1 MNKESEV
8 AKLFHDMNPEMC
20 EESVWSNGTDYV
32 MAFPIVSPSDS
43 IFKSDLLGVEQLKY
57 VKNAQDNWIE
67 HGTNHELCVKP
78 FLKHNVSNTI
88 TVDDWYAAEEY
99 IYSNRH
105 SLCGVSMLAASGD
118 KAYPQA
124 PFTEVLDLQ
133 DITSKYGE
141 KSLFTSALI
150 EAGLSAFNND
160 LWTAINTA
168 LGFGEVLDNSHDHLL
183 KRDFVRRFNKFSAHF
198 NSTADCGDCLKD
210 VYNLH
215 KWWRIQNNIK
225 TVNWAT
231 DLAAR
236 AFIDVDTLASQGC
249 SGGNCDVNF

>member
-32 MAFPIVSPSDS
+32 MAFPIVSPENSVY
-43 IFKSDLLGVEQLKY
+43 KSDLLGVKQLEY
-57 VKNAQDNWIE
+57 VKSAQDNWIE
-67 HGTNHELCVKP
+67 FGTNPELCVKP

-88 TVDDWYAAEEY
+88 TVDDWDAVEDY
-99 IYSNRH
+99 IFTNRH

-124 PFTEVLDLQ
+124 PFTEVLDVET
-133 DITSKYGE
+133 ITAQYGSE
-141 KSLFTSALI
+141 ALFSSGLI
-150 EAGLSAFNND
+150 EAGLNAFNKD

-168 LGFGEVLDNSHDHLL
+168 LGFGEVLNDSHDHLL
-183 KRDFVRRFNKFSAHF
+183 KRDFVRRFNKFATHF
-198 NSTADCGDCLKD
+198 TSPSECGNCLKD

-215 KWWRIQNNIK
+215 KWWRIQNTLAPI
-225 TVNWAT
+225 NWAT
-231 DLAAR
+231 DLAAKD
-236 AFIDVDTLASQGC
+236 FVSVDTLGSQGC
-249 SGGNCDVNF
+249 SGGQCELEF